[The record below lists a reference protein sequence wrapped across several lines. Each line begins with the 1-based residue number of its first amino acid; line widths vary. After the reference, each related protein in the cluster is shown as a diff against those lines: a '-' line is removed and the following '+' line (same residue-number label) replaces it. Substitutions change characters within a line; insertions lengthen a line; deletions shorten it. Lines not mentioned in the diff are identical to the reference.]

1 MLKSV
6 EIRFEDFK
14 RLVNLMESPDE
25 TVADVLHR
33 ILDAADDPF
42 LPAVQQTTRLPDLL
56 GEPGGFFIRGI
67 TIPNGTQLAARYK
80 GKTYK
85 HDIAKGRWIDSEGNT
100 FDSPSSAASSIT
112 GNNVNG
118 WRFWLALRPGDS
130 QWRRLDQL
138 LIK

>member
-6 EIRFEDFK
+6 EIRLEDFK
-14 RLVNLMESPDE
+14 RLVNLMENPDDSI
-25 TVADVLHR
+25 ADVIQRL
-33 ILDAADDPF
+33 LDADDDAF
-42 LPAVQQTTRLPDLL
+42 VPAIQSSSKLPDLL
-56 GEPGGFFIRGI
+56 DETAGFFIRGI

-85 HDIAKGRWIDSEGNT
+85 HDIAKGRWIDSEGRQ
-100 FDSPSSAASSIT
+100 FDSPSSAASHIT
-112 GNNVNG
+112 KNNVNG

-138 LIK
+138 LNQ